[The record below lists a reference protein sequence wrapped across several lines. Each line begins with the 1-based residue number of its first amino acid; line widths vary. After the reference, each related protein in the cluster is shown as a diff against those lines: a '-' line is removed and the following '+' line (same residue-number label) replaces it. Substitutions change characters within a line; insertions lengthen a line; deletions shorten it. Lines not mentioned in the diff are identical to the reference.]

1 MRLLAIDG
9 ATEQASVALWVD
21 GALMYRERQTP
32 GGHGD
37 WLLATVQAMLAQAE
51 CPLTTLDALAFGR
64 GPGSFTGL
72 RVVAAMVQGLAFG
85 ADLGVIPV
93 SDLAMLAQA
102 EAEGADGAIV
112 SALDARMGEVYW
124 GAYLARAGRI
134 APLMG
139 ETVSPPEAVCLPV
152 GGHEWRGTGNAWGA
166 YPGRLLDDLQEP
178 GVAALPSARSL
189 IVLGLAQLQA
199 GQVLPPEA
207 ALPVYVRDQ
216 VVRPI
221 QKTG

>member
-21 GALMYRERQTP
+21 GALMYRERLAP

-37 WLLATVQAMLAQAE
+37 WLLATVRAMLAQAE

-93 SDLAMLAQA
+93 SDLAILAQA
-102 EAEGADGAIV
+102 EAEHADGAIV

-124 GAYLARAGRI
+124 TAFQAEQGAIRS
-134 APLMG
+134 LMG
-139 ETVSPPEAVCLPV
+139 ESVSLPDAVRVPAIAH
-152 GGHEWRGTGNAWGA
+152 GWRGTGNAWTA
-166 YPGRLLDDLQEP
+166 YPDRLPAGVLQP
-178 GVAALPSARSL
+178 GTATLPSARSL
-189 IVLGLAQLQA
+189 LVLGLAELQA
-199 GQVLPPEA
+199 GRVLPPEA
-207 ALPVYVRDQ
+207 AVPVYVRDR
-216 VVRPI
+216 VVQSR
-221 QKTG
+221 

>member
-21 GALMYRERQTP
+21 GVVMYRERQMS

-37 WLLATVQAMLAQAE
+37 WLLATVREVLAQAE
-51 CPLTTLDALAFGR
+51 CPLTALDALAFGR

-102 EAEGADGAIV
+102 EAERADGAIV
-112 SALDARMGEVYW
+112 AALDARMGEVYW
-124 GAYLARAGRI
+124 GVFQAEKTAISTLT
-134 APLMG
+134 G
-139 ETVSPPEAVCLPV
+139 ESVSPPEAVCVPADA
-152 GGHEWRGTGNAWGA
+152 HEWRGAGNAWVA
-166 YPGRLLDDLQEP
+166 YPDRLPDAIQQP
-178 GVAALPSARSL
+178 GVSTLPSARSL
-189 IVLGLAQLQA
+189 IALGLVQLRA
-199 GQVLPPEA
+199 GRVLPPEA

-216 VVRPI
+216 VVRLR
-221 QKTG
+221 